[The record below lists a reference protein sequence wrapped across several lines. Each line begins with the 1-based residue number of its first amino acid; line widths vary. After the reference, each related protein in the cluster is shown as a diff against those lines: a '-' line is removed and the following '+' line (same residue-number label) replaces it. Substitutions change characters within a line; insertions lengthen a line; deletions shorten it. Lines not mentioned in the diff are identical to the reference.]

1 MKFKSVGV
9 DIPSVFDQF
18 IVVFEF
24 LEDNT
29 FKVETLF
36 YLLLL
41 DHPLFPMLYQVSQHI
56 RCL

>member
-1 MKFKSVGV
+1 MSV

-18 IVVFEF
+18 IVIFEF

-41 DHPLFPMLYQVSQHI
+41 YHPLLALFYQVS
-56 RCL
+56 